1 MYFELNVISELF
13 LIAGIQSTT
22 NLKIYEQEKILLTL
36 QTESSSEE
44 SLKEKR
50 HVFIGMCS
58 FFTWLNMQIPNLRHV
73 RHSIFAA
80 LSNI

>member
-22 NLKIYEQEKILLTL
+22 NLKIYEQEKISLTL

-44 SLKEKR
+44 SLKEKH
-50 HVFIGMCS
+50 HVLIGMCS

-73 RHSIFAA
+73 
-80 LSNI
+80 

>member
-1 MYFELNVISELF
+1 MYFQLTVISELF

-50 HVFIGMCS
+50 DVFIGMCS

-73 RHSIFAA
+73 
-80 LSNI
+80 